1 MNAPLTGAPRLAW
14 HRGRHCSDDRSRHY
28 SNYWYYSDG
37 SVAVGSM
44 PLIAAADA
52 AIGRTDA
59 AGVEVAIAGSIAEAV
74 ADSNSITSPCNQ
86 PTVADSTTI
95 AAGAAGAAIVGF
107 EWLDQPTRPHLYL
120 LLLDRCCC

>member
-1 MNAPLTGAPRLAW
+1 MNAPLTGVPRLAW

-28 SNYWYYSDG
+28 SKYWCYSDG

-44 PLIAAADA
+44 PLIA

-86 PTVADSTTI
+86 PTVADSTAI

-107 EWLDQPTRPHLYL
+107 EWFDQPTRPHLHL
-120 LLLDRCCC
+120 LLLDRYSC